1 MGQEELMNKIAELER
16 EIAFLPEGSITKK
29 KIKDKRITR
38 LECRKIMN
46 IQIFG
51 TKSTIMKIRTGYD
64 TKAGTS
70 IAYINGVR
78 RDEEFKE
85 IGLMN

>member
-38 LECRKIMN
+38 LESER
-46 IQIFG
+46 
-51 TKSTIMKIRTGYD
+51 
-64 TKAGTS
+64 
-70 IAYINGVR
+70 
-78 RDEEFKE
+78 
-85 IGLMN
+85 

>member
-1 MGQEELMNKIAELER
+1 MGITNIGGVAVGQEELMNKIAELER

-46 IQIFG
+46 IQMFG
-51 TKSTIMKIRTGYD
+51 TKSAMIQRKPSV
-64 TKAGTS
+64 TS
-70 IAYINGVR
+70 RNEASSSNLLI
-78 RDEEFKE
+78 
-85 IGLMN
+85 